1 MKVMITGS
9 FDPPT
14 LGHSDIIAR
23 CARMFDEV
31 VVCICVNSEKK
42 YMFTV
47 KDRTEMLRAAC
58 RNYPNVTVDICDGL
72 VSEYAASHGIAA
84 VVKGVRSGADF
95 EYECVLDAVNRS
107 VADVETILLPSRPEY
122 RHLSSTVGREMI
134 RYGRELSKFLP
145 GEVIPFVNKKK

>member
-14 LGHSDIIAR
+14 LGHIDVVAR
-23 CARMFDEV
+23 AAKMFDSV
-31 VVCICVNSEKK
+31 VVCVCSNSEKK
-42 YMFTV
+42 YMFTAR
-47 KDRTEMLRAAC
+47 DRIEMLRAAC
-58 RNYPNVTVDICDGL
+58 GKYPNVQVEICAGL
-72 VSEYAASHGIAA
+72 VSEYAASHGIDAI
-84 VVKGVRSGADF
+84 VKGVRSGADF

-134 RYGRELSKFLP
+134 RYGKELSKFLP
-145 GEVIPFVNKKK
+145 EEVIPLVNRKR

>member
-14 LGHSDIIAR
+14 LGHMDIIGRASK
-23 CARMFDEV
+23 MFGSVEV
-31 VVCICVNSEKK
+31 CVCSNSEKR
-42 YMFTV
+42 YMFTTRE
-47 KDRTEMLRAAC
+47 RTEMVRAAC
-58 RNYPNVTVDICDGL
+58 AGFSNVNVAVCTGL
-72 VSEYAASHGIAA
+72 VSDYAVSHGIDAI
-84 VVKGVRSGADF
+84 VKGVRSGADF

-107 VADVETILLPSRPEY
+107 VADVETIFLPSRPQY

-145 GEVIPFVNKKK
+145 EEVIAIIRREK